1 MVSTFAEGYRIQ
13 YLSDPTAGGSVDS
26 LDRHKPS
33 AAAGTAY
40 EIGADEYE
48 FGPPRRC
55 VKLAKALV
63 HLKPAVAQLAALPW
77 GPGHQSEFPVDKSV
91 IDRVAR
97 FFSQYGRGM
106 PCPAVVQTSEGGVQL
121 EWYLPEREVE
131 LEFEPDGGLT
141 LLVERDDTIS
151 SMELGPLTKDAGK
164 VCEALDMPL
173 PARRGELD

>member
-26 LDRHKPS
+26 LDRYKLGG
-33 AAAGTAY
+33 AVGTAY
-40 EIGADEYE
+40 EVGADEYE

-91 IDRVAR
+91 VDRVAR
-97 FFSQYGRGM
+97 FLSQYGRGM
-106 PCPAVVQTSEGGVQL
+106 PCPSVVQTSEGGIQL

-131 LEFEPDGGLT
+131 LEFEPGGELI
-141 LLVERDDTIS
+141 LLVERNDTIWS
-151 SMELGPLTKDAGK
+151 KELGPLPKDAGI

-173 PARRGELD
+173 PARRGVD